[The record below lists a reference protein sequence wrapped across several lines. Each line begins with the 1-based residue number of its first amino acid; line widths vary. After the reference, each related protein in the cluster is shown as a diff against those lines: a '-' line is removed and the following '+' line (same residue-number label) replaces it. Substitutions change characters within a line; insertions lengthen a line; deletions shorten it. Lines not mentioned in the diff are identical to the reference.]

1 MNRFFNISVGLATIA
16 ALGVATFQLGKSQ
29 ASQSAES
36 IKITIDNTINE
47 VIGQVSQENREGVVE
62 LLHPLSQLIDSNLR
76 EGKLEP
82 EVVEKT
88 AVSLQKNLQQLSLQ
102 SYRADISPFVPPLN
116 KAQFL
121 CSDAFTLAYMGQ
133 DSYQQLHAKLK
144 INSNVTYLR
153 PGDINQYKADD
164 KMLEITYLEYKR
176 DLKGPFLKYE
186 CHDRIH

>member
-1 MNRFFNISVGLATIA
+1 MNKFFNISVGLATIA
-16 ALGVATFQLGKSQ
+16 TLGVATFELWEPQ

-47 VIGQVSQENREGVVE
+47 VVAQVSQENRNGVVE
-62 LLHPLSQLIDSNLR
+62 LLHPISQLIDSNLR

-121 CSDAFTLAYMGQ
+121 CDDAFTLAYTGQ
-133 DSYQQLHAKLK
+133 DGHQQLQAWLK
-144 INSNVTYLR
+144 INSKSTSLR
-153 PGDINQYKADD
+153 PGDIKRYKTDD

-186 CHDRIH
+186 CQDRIH